1 MATDLPR
8 WDECSPLWQQVP
20 RVSQDVGLAVGRE
33 TPNNSGSSRLVMYF
47 SLVSETGR
55 RGGSGLRGRQGPE
68 IFYPRRVALLQGVPR
83 RLTTPPT
90 HPRTPQPQGGA
101 RGPGRVEQPSSPV
114 KPVVLAQ
121 IPLVH
126 SHRPESSFLV
136 FSGPLQ
142 GRLGNVHCGQP
153 HAASNF
159 YYEEQGG
166 GLEKLVISTEGID
179 TD

>member
-83 RLTTPPT
+83 RLTTPLPT
-90 HPRTPQPQGGA
+90 HAHPSRREGQGA
-101 RGPGRVEQPSSPV
+101 RGGWSSP
-114 KPVVLAQ
+114 P
-121 IPLVH
+121 P
-126 SHRPESSFLV
+126 P
-136 FSGPLQ
+136 
-142 GRLGNVHCGQP
+142 
-153 HAASNF
+153 
-159 YYEEQGG
+159 
-166 GLEKLVISTEGID
+166 
-179 TD
+179 